1 MGLDQREREREYVCV
16 CVCGWKHV
24 LVVVKEK
31 SVKMTSRAKNIDE
44 CGTGSNIT
52 TTTHH
57 CQYVDLI
64 ARNSAV

>member
-1 MGLDQREREREYVCV
+1 MGLDERERERERERESV

-44 CGTGSNIT
+44 CRTGSNIT
-52 TTTHH
+52 TYHH
-57 CQYVDLI
+57 SSLSTC
-64 ARNSAV
+64 